1 MNDGAPRAHE
11 PNDPRGTSASG
22 ARDPDGAL
30 APRRTPPQH
39 PDGALTDESPK
50 GTLLDS
56 LRVAVVMLDTHGR
69 VLLWSPLAEEVLGWS
84 GESIVGRRVGGLFSP
99 GRAERIM
106 GDLLR
111 QGRWDGVLSLRH
123 RDGHTVPVDAHAGL
137 LVDGEGRPFVLASL
151 VERSRMRPLEQ
162 DLAALD
168 ALFASSPIGLA
179 VFDRELRYVR
189 INRALADMNGLPVAD
204 HLGRT
209 VAEVLDPRL
218 ATVVGRLQREVLTT
232 GRPVIDLVAVTPD
245 GRSHRSVSYHRLVD
259 RSGEVLGISVSI
271 LDVTER
277 VLAAKKAERA
287 RCRLALLDDVG
298 ARIAGELD
306 ARRVAEAFAEALVPA
321 FCEHSDVILR
331 ADAAEGADLSAGRG
345 GAPMRRYG
353 VGVSGRPRG
362 AVRMPRRGEPVALA
376 AGSALDRVML
386 TGEPAVL
393 GTPPEILAAYADEAW
408 TALARDLGIASM
420 LVVPLRAR
428 GRVMGPLVLSRSA
441 GREPFD
447 SDDLA
452 LASELADRAGAALDN
467 ARLYAREREGALML
481 QRSLLP
487 RGVAQPPGVSVAF
500 RYVPAGR
507 GAEVGGDWFDVVPLA
522 DGRIAL
528 VVGDVAGHGP
538 AAAATMGRLRTAVR
552 ALAGLD
558 LSPDELLRRVDKL
571 GDDLTPGQAEG
582 WLATAV
588 YAVYDPA
595 TRRCAIARAGH
606 LPPVLVEEDGPFGRC
621 AARLLDLPA
630 GVPLGVGGV
639 PFETTELDVPDGAVL
654 VLYTD
659 GLVEARGKDIDAGIE
674 RMRATLCHRL
684 DSLEGACDE
693 LLAGLDPDR
702 EPDDVALLVAR
713 LGRGE
718 GKPGGPPAV
727 G

>member
-1 MNDGAPRAHE
+1 
-11 PNDPRGTSASG
+11 
-22 ARDPDGAL
+22 
-30 APRRTPPQH
+30 
-39 PDGALTDESPK
+39 
-50 GTLLDS
+50 
-56 LRVAVVMLDTHGR
+56 MLDTHGR

-84 GESIVGRRVGGLFSP
+84 GEHIVGRRVGGLFTP
-99 GRAERIM
+99 GQAEQIM
-106 GDLLR
+106 ATLLR

-123 RDGHTVPVDAHAGL
+123 RDGHTVQVDTLAGL

-168 ALFASSPIGLA
+168 AFFASSPIGLA

-189 INRALADMNGLPVAD
+189 INQALADMNGLPVAD
-204 HLGRT
+204 HIGHT
-209 VAEVLDPRL
+209 VGEVLEPRL
-218 ATVVGRLQREVLTT
+218 AAVVARLQREVLVT
-232 GRPVIDLVAVTPD
+232 GRPVVDMVVVTPD

-259 RSGEVLGISVSI
+259 RSGEVLGISVTI
-271 LDVTER
+271 QDVTER
-277 VLAAKKAERA
+277 VLAAKKDERV
-287 RCRLALLDDVG
+287 RRRLALLDDVG

-306 ARRVAEAFAEALVPA
+306 AQRVAQALAEALVPA
-321 FCEHSDVILR
+321 FCDHSDVILR
-331 ADAAEGADLSAGRG
+331 AEAAGDEGLAAAHWGT
-345 GAPMRRYG
+345 PMRRYG
-353 VGVSGRPRG
+353 VGVAGASPA
-362 AVRMPRRGEPVALA
+362 AVRMPEHGEPVGIA
-376 AGSALDRVML
+376 AGSVLGRVIL
-386 TGEPAVL
+386 TGEPAMI
-393 GTPPEILAAYADEAW
+393 GTPPEIRAAYADDAW
-408 TALARDLGIASM
+408 AGLARDLGISSM
-420 LVVPLRAR
+420 LVLPLRAH
-428 GRVMGPLVLSRSA
+428 GHVLGPLVLSRGA

-447 SDDLA
+447 SEDLV
-452 LASELADRAGAALDN
+452 LASELADRTGAALDN
-467 ARLYAREREGALML
+467 ARLYAREREGALTL

-522 DGRIAL
+522 GGRIAL

-552 ALAGLD
+552 TLAGLD
-558 LSPDELLRRVDKL
+558 LPPDELLRRVDAL
-571 GDDLTPGQAEG
+571 GDDLAPGQDEG

-595 TRRCAIARAGH
+595 TRRCAVSRAGH
-606 LPPVLVEEDGPFGRC
+606 LPPVLVEEDVDSGRC
-621 AARLLDLPA
+621 TARLLDLPT

-639 PFETTELDVPDGAVL
+639 AFETTELDLPDGAVL

-659 GLVEARGKDIDAGIE
+659 GLVEARGQDIDAGIE
-674 RMRATLCHRL
+674 RVRTTLCHRL

-693 LLAGLDPDR
+693 LLAGLDPHR

-713 LGRGE
+713 LGAL
-718 GKPGGPPAV
+718 PGGPPVA

>member
-1 MNDGAPRAHE
+1 MDTGEDPRAYG
-11 PNDPRGTSASG
+11 PYDPHNHPHGSHAE
-22 ARDPDGAL
+22 DPGGS
-30 APRRTPPQH
+30 R
-39 PDGALTDESPK
+39 TDEPRP

-69 VLLWSPLAEEVLGWS
+69 VLLWSPMAEEVLGWP
-84 GESIVGRRVGGLFSP
+84 GEHIVGRRVGGLFSP
-99 GRAERIM
+99 GRAEQIM
-106 GDLLR
+106 DTLLR
-111 QGRWDGVLSLRH
+111 EGRWDGVLALRH
-123 RDGHTVPVDAHAGL
+123 RDGHTVQVDTRAGL

-151 VERSRMRPLEQ
+151 VERSRLRPLEQ

-168 ALFASSPIGLA
+168 AFFASSPIGLA

-189 INRALADMNGLPVAD
+189 INQALADMNGLPVAD

-209 VAEVLDPRL
+209 VAEVLEPRL
-218 ATVVGRLQREVLTT
+218 ATVVTRLQREVLVT
-232 GRPVIDLVAVTPD
+232 GRPVVDMVVVTPD
-245 GRSHRSVSYHRLVD
+245 GRSHRSVSYHRLID
-259 RSGEVLGISVSI
+259 RSGEVLGISVTI

-287 RCRLALLDDVG
+287 RRRLVLLDDVG

-306 ARRVAEAFAEALVPA
+306 ARRVAQALAEALVPA
-321 FCEHSDVILR
+321 FCDHADVILR
-331 ADAAEGADLSAGRG
+331 ADAADGEDGATVHG
-345 GAPMRRYG
+345 GSPMRRYG
-353 VGVSGRPRG
+353 VGAVGRTPV
-362 AVRMPRRGEPVALA
+362 AVRMPRLGEQVVIA

-386 TGEPAVL
+386 TGEPAVI
-393 GTPPEILAAYADEAW
+393 GTPPEIRAAYTDDTW
-408 TALARDLGIASM
+408 ARLSHDLRIASM
-420 LVVPLRAR
+420 LVLPLRAH
-428 GRVMGPLVLSRSA
+428 GHVLGPLVLSRSA

-447 SDDLA
+447 SEDLA

-522 DGRIAL
+522 GGRIAL

-552 ALAGLD
+552 TLAGLD
-558 LSPDELLRRVDKL
+558 LPPDELLRRVDEL
-571 GDDLTPGQAEG
+571 GDDLAPGQEEG

-595 TRRCAIARAGH
+595 TRRCAVSRAGH
-606 LPPVLVEEDGPFGRC
+606 LPPVLVEQYADSGGC
-621 AARLLDLPA
+621 TARLLDLPT

-639 PFETTELDVPDGAVL
+639 PFETTEFDLPDGAVL

-659 GLVEARGKDIDAGIE
+659 GLVEARDKDIDAGIE
-674 RMRATLCHRL
+674 RLRSTLCRRL

-693 LLAGLDPDR
+693 LLADLDPNR

-713 LGRGE
+713 LGWH
-718 GKPGGPPAV
+718 GGLPKGPSAV